1 MEEARQNDTANVAAA
16 TCCAAETKGGRLNRR
31 TLFIGLAVAGGAAG
45 MFLGW
50 DWLVA
55 TGLASLVLGVLPC
68 VAMCAFGLCAGRM
81 MQSRQRPGGQSTPP
95 SVSKD
100 DSGDLPTQNRT

>member
-1 MEEARQNDTANVAAA
+1 MEDARRIDTANAAAA
-16 TCCAAETKGGRLNRR
+16 TCCAAETKTRRLNRR
-31 TLFIGLAVAGGAAG
+31 TLFMGLAIAGGAAG
-45 MFLGW
+45 MFVGW

-55 TGLASLVLGVLPC
+55 TGLASLILGVLPC

-81 MQSRQRPGGQSTPP
+81 MQGRQGPGGESTPP

-100 DSGDLPTQNRT
+100 DSGDIPTQHRT